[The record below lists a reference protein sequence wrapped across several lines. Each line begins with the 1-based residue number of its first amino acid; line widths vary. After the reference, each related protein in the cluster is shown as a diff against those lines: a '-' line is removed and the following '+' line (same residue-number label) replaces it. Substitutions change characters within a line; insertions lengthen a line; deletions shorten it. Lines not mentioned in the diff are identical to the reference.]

1 MKIPDKL
8 KSLTGDFMYS
18 MMGLIVMNGVIQ
30 LVLYPF
36 FNRQLGADQFGVVLT
51 LISLV
56 AIMGSTFGTAAN
68 YSRMVTSM
76 KEHDSNGDYNI
87 FLCMIAVLS
96 VLVSAAG
103 LLWLKQFSVIVWI
116 GYLALMIFTVLRY
129 YSDVE
134 FRLNLNYKRYF
145 LFYLLIS
152 IGYLAGIALFYVTH
166 SWIIAMLC
174 GECLAVFFVMAVGGI
189 YKGKKF
195 KRSEFFKEN
204 MRSLMLLS
212 GTELIAAVILN
223 ADRLILQ
230 AISGGVAVTIFYAAT
245 LVGKM
250 VSLVSVPLNG
260 VVIGHLAKYDGTIKK
275 STFVKLCLGSIAGS
289 ILINV
294 VCYGVSYIFVRI
306 MYADIFDMVKPYLWF
321 ANLGQVFYFI
331 ANTLTVI
338 LLRFTDEKYQL
349 VINIVFLIA
358 FVIIAIPMTMVWNL
372 WGMAIALVIVNL
384 IKILMIMIV
393 GCRKI

>member
-1 MKIPDKL
+1 
-8 KSLTGDFMYS
+8 
-18 MMGLIVMNGVIQ
+18 
-30 LVLYPF
+30 
-36 FNRQLGADQFGVVLT
+36 
-51 LISLV
+51 
-56 AIMGSTFGTAAN
+56 
-68 YSRMVTSM
+68 
-76 KEHDSNGDYNI
+76 
-87 FLCMIAVLS
+87 
-96 VLVSAAG
+96 
-103 LLWLKQFSVIVWI
+103 
-116 GYLALMIFTVLRY
+116 
-129 YSDVE
+129 
-134 FRLNLNYKRYF
+134 
-145 LFYLLIS
+145 
-152 IGYLAGIALFYVTH
+152 
-166 SWIIAMLC
+166 
-174 GECLAVFFVMAVGGI
+174 
-189 YKGKKF
+189 
-195 KRSEFFKEN
+195 

-393 GCRKI
+393 GCRKYRYMESVYGY

>member
-1 MKIPDKL
+1 
-8 KSLTGDFMYS
+8 
-18 MMGLIVMNGVIQ
+18 
-30 LVLYPF
+30 
-36 FNRQLGADQFGVVLT
+36 
-51 LISLV
+51 
-56 AIMGSTFGTAAN
+56 
-68 YSRMVTSM
+68 
-76 KEHDSNGDYNI
+76 
-87 FLCMIAVLS
+87 
-96 VLVSAAG
+96 
-103 LLWLKQFSVIVWI
+103 
-116 GYLALMIFTVLRY
+116 
-129 YSDVE
+129 
-134 FRLNLNYKRYF
+134 
-145 LFYLLIS
+145 
-152 IGYLAGIALFYVTH
+152 
-166 SWIIAMLC
+166 
-174 GECLAVFFVMAVGGI
+174 
-189 YKGKKF
+189 
-195 KRSEFFKEN
+195 

>member
-1 MKIPDKL
+1 
-8 KSLTGDFMYS
+8 
-18 MMGLIVMNGVIQ
+18 
-30 LVLYPF
+30 
-36 FNRQLGADQFGVVLT
+36 
-51 LISLV
+51 
-56 AIMGSTFGTAAN
+56 
-68 YSRMVTSM
+68 
-76 KEHDSNGDYNI
+76 
-87 FLCMIAVLS
+87 
-96 VLVSAAG
+96 
-103 LLWLKQFSVIVWI
+103 
-116 GYLALMIFTVLRY
+116 
-129 YSDVE
+129 
-134 FRLNLNYKRYF
+134 
-145 LFYLLIS
+145 
-152 IGYLAGIALFYVTH
+152 
-166 SWIIAMLC
+166 
-174 GECLAVFFVMAVGGI
+174 MAVGGI

>member
-1 MKIPDKL
+1 
-8 KSLTGDFMYS
+8 
-18 MMGLIVMNGVIQ
+18 
-30 LVLYPF
+30 
-36 FNRQLGADQFGVVLT
+36 
-51 LISLV
+51 
-56 AIMGSTFGTAAN
+56 
-68 YSRMVTSM
+68 
-76 KEHDSNGDYNI
+76 
-87 FLCMIAVLS
+87 
-96 VLVSAAG
+96 
-103 LLWLKQFSVIVWI
+103 
-116 GYLALMIFTVLRY
+116 
-129 YSDVE
+129 
-134 FRLNLNYKRYF
+134 
-145 LFYLLIS
+145 
-152 IGYLAGIALFYVTH
+152 
-166 SWIIAMLC
+166 
-174 GECLAVFFVMAVGGI
+174 
-189 YKGKKF
+189 
-195 KRSEFFKEN
+195 
-204 MRSLMLLS
+204 MLLS